1 MTTPTAM
8 TTPART
14 TSPAT
19 DPTFTQSVWL
29 VAERE
34 IGSKLRSK
42 AFLISFG
49 ILFVIA
55 LAGVIWAGFSA
66 QSSSTTPVA
75 VTADA
80 AQYVDG
86 VPGLEVTDAADR
98 SAAEALVK
106 DGSVDAA
113 VIADSSSPLG
123 YSVVVESDVP
133 SSLLMSLSQ
142 SPSVVVLDPASSTNW
157 IGYIAAIGFGIVFL
171 FAAQTFGSTIAQS
184 VVEEKQTRVVEL
196 LISAIPARALLAGKV
211 VGNTILAMGQ
221 VVILAAIAVVGLTVT
236 GQTEFL
242 QGVGGPIAW
251 FAVFFLFGFVLLAA
265 LFAAAAAMVSR
276 QEDIGSTTTPL
287 MLLILGPYFLV
298 IFFWNNPTVLTVMS
312 YVPVSAPVG
321 MPVRLFLGQA
331 QWWEPIV
338 SLAIL
343 LVTCVLAIWVGAKIY
358 ENSIL
363 RMGGR
368 VKLGE
373 ALAR

>member
-113 VIADSSSPLG
+113 VVADSSSPLG

-312 YVPVSAPVG
+312 YVPFSAPVG

-331 QWWEPIV
+331 QWWEPLV

>member
-312 YVPVSAPVG
+312 YVPFSAPVG

-331 QWWEPIV
+331 QWWEPLV